1 MIPVTTHGAPKITI
15 NNKDRYYDSERA
27 VAEAMGANP
36 NHYMTGIQVGEA
48 DVDLDKAA
56 QELGNNLQGRITYEE
71 RIGPPENASG
81 STYYEV
87 AVPVVQEDLANS
99 QLEDRLKMYMQAT
112 GNGSTSL
119 NNRAETGSII

>member
-15 NNKDRYYDSERA
+15 NNKDRYYDSQRA
-27 VAEAMGANP
+27 EAEAMSAVPNP
-36 NHYMTGIQVGEA
+36 YMTGIQVGEA

-87 AVPVVQEDLANS
+87 AVPVVKEDLANS